1 MRSNFKLVAAIGLV
15 CVAALMA
22 VTTGYGGTPDL
33 SRYRVTLVNLTS
45 SQPFSPPVAATH
57 QKAIRMFEVG
67 ELASDELAAIA
78 QAGDEGP
85 MFRRFSASDKV
96 TQAVDIGRPVTGSG
110 HPVGGFTDTV
120 TFEISAA
127 PGDRF
132 SIATMLICTN
142 DGFLGLDA
150 VKLPKHGSQEF
161 LLAGYDAGR
170 EENTERSEDLVDP
183 CSELGPA
190 PLRGDP
196 NGNRDSGPGI
206 TTSPAQVIGHHPGVS
221 GGADLSVALHSWADP
236 VARVTIER
244 IG

>member
-1 MRSNFKLVAAIGLV
+1 MRINVKLLAAVGLIAAAALVAVTAGYG
-15 CVAALMA
+15 
-22 VTTGYGGTPDL
+22 TTGGL
-33 SRYRVTLVNLTS
+33 STYRVTLVNLTS
-45 SQPFSPPVAATH
+45 EQPFSPPVAATH

-67 ELASDELAAIA
+67 DLASDELAAIA
-78 QAGDEGP
+78 QGGDEGA
-85 MFRRFSASDKV
+85 MFRRLSASDKV
-96 TQAVDIGRPVTGSG
+96 TQAIDVGRPVTRSG

-120 TFEISAA
+120 TFEIAGA

-150 VKLPKHGSQEF
+150 VKLPKQGSRDF
-161 LLAGYDAGR
+161 FLAGYDAGR
-170 EENTERSEDLVDP
+170 EQNTERSEDLVDP
-183 CSELGPA
+183 CSALGPA

-206 TTSPAQVIGHHPGVS
+206 TTSPAGLIQHHPGIA
-221 GGADLSVALHSWADP
+221 GNADLSVALHGWTDP
-236 VARVTIER
+236 VAKVTIER

>member
-1 MRSNFKLVAAIGLV
+1 MRLSLKLLASVGLVAA
-15 CVAALMA
+15 AALAA
-22 VTTGYGGTPDL
+22 VTTGYGSTPEL
-33 SRYRVTLVNLTS
+33 STYRVTLVNLTS
-45 SQPFSPPVAATH
+45 GQPFSPPVAATH

-78 QAGDEGP
+78 QAGDEAS
-85 MFRRFSASDKV
+85 MFRRFSASDQV
-96 TQAVDIGRPVTGSG
+96 TQAVDVGRPVTRSG

-120 TFEISAA
+120 TFEIAAA
-127 PGDRF
+127 PGDKF
-132 SIATMLICTN
+132 SLATMLICTN

-161 LLAGYDAGR
+161 FLAGYDAGR
-170 EENTERSEDLVDP
+170 EQNTERSEDLVDP
-183 CSELGPA
+183 CSALGPL

-206 TTSPAQVIGHHPGVS
+206 TTSPTEQIQHHPGIA
-221 GGADLSVALHSWADP
+221 GNADLSVASHSWTDP
-236 VARVTIER
+236 VAKVSIER